1 MMTVQGLPQVRA
13 GEDAGGAVVPPLS
26 GPVRVGDYARSASL
40 AASGETQSQQLLPGG
55 MVARWDTSSARW
67 QSAGQSWG
75 SDFDLY
81 ALPAGAVWSLLVP
94 RTVACPKGFSAM
106 SDRGAWGMAL
116 PREAIVDGFRAA
128 ATALLDGTRVRLL
141 DVWGDTARVSA
152 DERDA
157 LGDWVRLSRLTQ
169 VVVEQTRV
177 LTGADGELTASVPDR
192 FMDWRVVLPRGF
204 DGTAA
209 GAAGAAPEVSL
220 PHWTPSF
227 VGPVPASGQT
237 FAVHGGVPFKA
248 SVFHDRDGV
257 YREPVTVLKADP
269 YYPCPTGFGI
279 DRNYSKWWMTEPIAT
294 SQLDGTFS
302 VARVRA
308 MWRGRHIEVRHV
320 AYAYAYVRE
329 LEHVPGRQRPARQ
342 PGLAQLDALEGP
354 VRLDELEHVRFSVSV
369 KTRLRNDR
377 PWQFLEAWGLN
388 PYLRT
393 WGAVHLERG
402 AWQAWPAPAARTTIA
417 ASSRRRLR
425 TASYATA

>member
-94 RTVACPKGFSAM
+94 RTVACPEGFSAM

-192 FMDWRVVLPRGF
+192 FMDWR
-204 DGTAA
+204 A
-209 GAAGAAPEVSL
+209 VS
-220 PHWTPSF
+220 
-227 VGPVPASGQT
+227 
-237 FAVHGGVPFKA
+237 
-248 SVFHDRDGV
+248 
-257 YREPVTVLKADP
+257 
-269 YYPCPTGFGI
+269 
-279 DRNYSKWWMTEPIAT
+279 
-294 SQLDGTFS
+294 
-302 VARVRA
+302 
-308 MWRGRHIEVRHV
+308 
-320 AYAYAYVRE
+320 
-329 LEHVPGRQRPARQ
+329 
-342 PGLAQLDALEGP
+342 
-354 VRLDELEHVRFSVSV
+354 
-369 KTRLRNDR
+369 
-377 PWQFLEAWGLN
+377 
-388 PYLRT
+388 
-393 WGAVHLERG
+393 
-402 AWQAWPAPAARTTIA
+402 
-417 ASSRRRLR
+417 
-425 TASYATA
+425 